1 MAARE
6 DRYQDIDQNIAAN
19 LRTYREAGSISQD
32 ELARR
37 MADRGFGFSQ
47 ATIWK
52 IERGQR
58 PVRAS
63 ELVALADSLEVMLA
77 TSLTDKPDTA
87 RHQVQL
93 EQANRKAHHAY
104 GTLKEAAAGYLDAQV
119 ELVVAARQA
128 QDAGLAVTE
137 LHTSWLDTPPE
148 EAVIQ
153 ARVEADQD
161 AARSEQ
167 VTNTV
172 NTILDA
178 LRSNGYEPA
187 LRIEDVEVHGGGPVP
202 VRTPVQP
209 TAPRTSGQRTPPA
222 RRNQTSTA
230 CQRSAAANCSNRT
243 GQQRLE
249 LPGKDFL
256 TFTNDRQ

>member
-1 MAARE
+1 MAAR
-6 DRYQDIDQNIAAN
+6 DGRYTDIDQNIAAN

-32 ELARR
+32 ELAQL

-47 ATIWK
+47 ATISK
-52 IERGQR
+52 IESGQR

-63 ELVALADSLEVMLA
+63 ELVALADSLGVMSA
-77 TSLTDKPDTA
+77 TSLTRKPDAA

-93 EQANRKAHHAY
+93 DLANRKAHDAY
-104 GTLKEAAAGYLDAQV
+104 EALKEAAADYIEAQV

-153 ARVEADQD
+153 ARVEIDQA

-167 VTNTV
+167 VNDAV
-172 NTILDA
+172 NKILDA
-178 LRSNGYEPA
+178 LRSNGYETG
-187 LRIEDVEVHGGGPVP
+187 LRIEDVEIHG
-202 VRTPVQP
+202 T
-209 TAPRTSGQRTPPA
+209 
-222 RRNQTSTA
+222 
-230 CQRSAAANCSNRT
+230 
-243 GQQRLE
+243 E
-249 LPGKDFL
+249 
-256 TFTNDRQ
+256 